1 MGLEGVELVM
11 AVEEEFG
18 IAIDDRDA
26 EQILTV
32 GGLWDYICERV
43 TFAPAPFCAT
53 AASFYRL
60 RRAFMAT
67 ALASRSDFRPDAPIE
82 PMLPRQHR
90 RAIWKQLGQA
100 AETQLPALELP
111 PMLEQAQMMAIIG
124 LPLIAAMVMAAND
137 QVLLAVA
144 MLFGGAVLLAQL
156 LSVLVIPWQTQF
168 NPAWATAGG
177 LAQTVVGMN
186 PGIWNV
192 PATQSREIA
201 WERLR
206 VLIAETLGVSVDLV
220 RPEARFVND
229 LGMD

>member
-1 MGLEGVELVM
+1 
-11 AVEEEFG
+11 
-18 IAIDDRDA
+18 
-26 EQILTV
+26 
-32 GGLWDYICERV
+32 
-43 TFAPAPFCAT
+43 
-53 AASFYRL
+53 
-60 RRAFMAT
+60 
-67 ALASRSDFRPDAPIE
+67 
-82 PMLPRQHR
+82 
-90 RAIWKQLGQA
+90 
-100 AETQLPALELP
+100 
-111 PMLEQAQMMAIIG
+111 MLEQAQMMAIIG